1 MLQQEVLVCIEFS
14 TSTFELTNFSFLFI
28 FTCLGLESQRFFLR
42 RGNLVR
48 KARGCFSSPYWKTKC
63 FFFFFFSK
71 STKRER
77 KKSILLKC
85 WTLKEFESRIKK
97 ACQILVLLIFFFR
110 SSILLFLG
118 HFFFRKNNTISFVM
132 MGLSYF
138 SAWRRDLLLTHL
150 RD

>member
-63 FFFFFFSK
+63 LFFFFEINK
-71 STKRER
+71 ER
-77 KKSILLKC
+77 KKEIN
-85 WTLKEFESRIKK
+85 TFEMLDIER
-97 ACQILVLLIFFFR
+97 V
-110 SSILLFLG
+110 
-118 HFFFRKNNTISFVM
+118 
-132 MGLSYF
+132 
-138 SAWRRDLLLTHL
+138 
-150 RD
+150 